1 MQINDLFGAAAA
13 FETVRMPDGTEAAIP
28 TEHAAVIYVNEQP
41 AFRVVCTPQLLP
53 QLALGRLLT
62 EGWIASAEEVEQIS
76 VCAEGLKVNIYLNHP
91 LTSRRAAAQEVSSC
105 CTDNVA
111 LGSPVEVQPLR
122 TVPHLDVQPEWVDA
136 LAAAMSAGLPLYQ
149 ATHAVHSCF
158 VLHEGRILCACE
170 DIGRH
175 NALDKAVGSMLLA
188 GVPQRMRALHQ
199 RPRTDGYGAQSHP
212 GRRSGT
218 GQQDHAHRP
227 VAGVGRRIRP
237 AIRVRPETSLNFEG
251 TYKIKI
257 TKQRTLTVR
266 VDLLST

>member
-41 AFRVVCTPQLLP
+41 AFQVVCTPQLLP

-62 EGWIASAEEVEQIS
+62 ERWIASAEEVEQIA

-91 LTSRRAAAQEVSSC
+91 LTARRAAAQEVSSC
-105 CTDNVA
+105 CIDNVA
-111 LGSPVEVQPLR
+111 LGSPVEVRPLR
-122 TVPHLDVQPEWVDA
+122 AVPHLDVQPEWVDA

-175 NALDKAVGSMLLA
+175 NALDKAVGSVLLA
-188 GVPQRMRALHQ
+188 GVPLSECVLY
-199 RPRTDGYGAQSHP
+199 TS
-212 GRRSGT
+212 GRVPMDMVRK
-218 GQQDHAHRP
+218 AIR
-227 VAGVGRRIRP
+227 AGVPALVSKTMPTVQSLELAAEYGLQFVCGRKHPLTLKER
-237 AIRVRPETSLNFEG
+237 
-251 TYKIKI
+251 
-257 TKQRTLTVR
+257 TK
-266 VDLLST
+266 

>member
-62 EGWIASAEEVEQIS
+62 EGWITSAGDVEQIA
-76 VCAEGLKVNIYLNHP
+76 VCAEGLKISVHLTHP
-91 LTSRRAAAQEVSSC
+91 LTARSAAAQEVSSC
-105 CTDNVA
+105 CTDNIT
-111 LGSPVEVQPLR
+111 LGSPVELQPLR
-122 TVPHLDVQPEWVDA
+122 GAPQLDLPPEWVDA

-175 NALDKAVGSMLLA
+175 NALDKAVGNVLLADVPLSECVLYTSGRVPMDMVRKAIRA
-188 GVPQRMRALHQ
+188 GVPALVSKTMPTVQSLELAAEYGLQFVCGRKHPLTLKERA
-199 RPRTDGYGAQSHP
+199 
-212 GRRSGT
+212 
-218 GQQDHAHRP
+218 
-227 VAGVGRRIRP
+227 
-237 AIRVRPETSLNFEG
+237 
-251 TYKIKI
+251 K
-257 TKQRTLTVR
+257 
-266 VDLLST
+266 

>member
-1 MQINDLFGAAAA
+1 MQRIDLFGAAAA

-62 EGWIASAEEVEQIS
+62 EGWIASAEEVEQIA

-91 LTSRRAAAQEVSSC
+91 LTARRAAAQEVSSC

-122 TVPHLDVQPEWVDA
+122 AVPHLDLQPEWVDA

-175 NALDKAVGSMLLA
+175 NALDKAVGSVLLA
-188 GVPQRMRALHQ
+188 GVPLSECVLY
-199 RPRTDGYGAQSHP
+199 TSDGYGAQSHP

-227 VAGVGRRIRP
+227 VAGAGRRIRLT
-237 AIRVRPETSLNFEG
+237 AALRPETSADIVKKCG
-251 TYKIKI
+251 VTS
-257 TKQRTLTVR
+257 VR
-266 VDLLST
+266 VDLLPARMIIY

>member
-41 AFRVVCTPQLLP
+41 AFRVVCTSQLLP

-62 EGWIASAEEVEQIS
+62 EGWIASAEEVEQIA
-76 VCAEGLKVNIYLNHP
+76 VCAEGLKINVYLNHS
-91 LTSRRAAAQEVSSC
+91 LTARRAAAQEVSSC

-122 TVPHLDVQPEWVDA
+122 AVPHLDLQPEWVDA
-136 LAAAMSAGLPLYQ
+136 LTAAMSAGLPLYQ

-188 GVPQRMRALHQ
+188 GVPLSECMLY
-199 RPRTDGYGAQSHP
+199 TS
-212 GRRSGT
+212 GRVPMDMVRK
-218 GQQDHAHRP
+218 AIR
-227 VAGVGRRIRP
+227 AGVPALVSKTMPTVQSLELATEYGLQFVCGRKCP
-237 AIRVRPETSLNFEG
+237 S
-251 TYKIKI
+251 
-257 TKQRTLTVR
+257 TLKER
-266 VDLLST
+266 AK

>member
-1 MQINDLFGAAAA
+1 MQRIDLFGAAAA

-62 EGWIASAEEVEQIS
+62 EGWIASAEEVEQIA

-91 LTSRRAAAQEVSSC
+91 LTARRAAAQEVSSC

-122 TVPHLDVQPEWVDA
+122 TVPHLDLQPEWVDA
-136 LAAAMSAGLPLYQ
+136 LAAAMSAGRLRGHRAPQ
-149 ATHAVHSCF
+149 CAGQSRGQRAS
-158 VLHEGRILCACE
+158 GRCP
-170 DIGRH
+170 
-175 NALDKAVGSMLLA
+175 
-188 GVPQRMRALHQ
+188 PQRMRALHQ

-212 GRRSGT
+212 GWRSGT

-227 VAGVGRRIRP
+227 VAGAGRRIRLT
-237 AIRVRPETSLNFEG
+237 AALRPETSADIVKKCG
-251 TYKIKI
+251 VTS
-257 TKQRTLTVR
+257 VR
-266 VDLLST
+266 VDLLPARMIIY

>member
-62 EGWIASAEEVEQIS
+62 EGWITSAGEVEQIA
-76 VCAEGLKVNIYLNHP
+76 VCAEGLKISVHLTHP
-91 LTSRRAAAQEVSSC
+91 LTARSAAAQEVSSC
-105 CTDNVA
+105 CTDNIT
-111 LGSPVEVQPLR
+111 LGSPVELQPLR
-122 TVPHLDVQPEWVDA
+122 GAPQLDLPPEWVDA

-158 VLHEGRILCACE
+158 VLHRGRILCACE

-175 NALDKAVGSMLLA
+175 NALDKAVGSVMLA
-188 GVPQRMRALHQ
+188 GVPLHECVLY
-199 RPRTDGYGAQSHP
+199 TS
-212 GRRSGT
+212 GRV
-218 GQQDHAHRP
+218 P
-227 VAGVGRRIRP
+227 VDMVRKAIRAGVPALISKTMPTIQSLELAAEYGLQFVCGRKHPLTLKER
-237 AIRVRPETSLNFEG
+237 
-251 TYKIKI
+251 
-257 TKQRTLTVR
+257 TK
-266 VDLLST
+266 